1 MCILTACTAGF
12 LLDQL
17 LGDPAWIYHP
27 IRMIGY
33 LISWLEKKLYREGGS
48 ARTLRR
54 RGTMLWVLT
63 VGISTTVPCLLL
75 FVASRIHPVFAW
87 MLETF
92 WCWQLLAARSLKAE
106 SLKV

>member
-33 LISWLEKKLYREGGS
+33 LISWLEKKTVSGGRLCPDAQKKRNDALGS
-48 ARTLRR
+48 DGGDFHDCSVPAFVCGVPHPSGLR
-54 RGTMLWVLT
+54 LD
-63 VGISTTVPCLLL
+63 
-75 FVASRIHPVFAW
+75 A
-87 MLETF
+87 
-92 WCWQLLAARSLKAE
+92 
-106 SLKV
+106 

>member
-33 LISWLEKKLYREGGS
+33 LISWLEKKSVSGGRLCQDAQKKRNDALGS
-48 ARTLRR
+48 D
-54 RGTMLWVLT
+54 G
-63 VGISTTVPCLLL
+63 GDFHDCSVPA
-75 FVASRIHPVFAW
+75 FVCGVPHPSGFRLDA
-87 MLETF
+87 
-92 WCWQLLAARSLKAE
+92 
-106 SLKV
+106 

>member
-33 LISWLEKKLYREGGS
+33 RSPGSRKNCIGRAVLPGRLEEEERCSG
-48 ARTLRR
+48 
-54 RGTMLWVLT
+54 
-63 VGISTTVPCLLL
+63 
-75 FVASRIHPVFAW
+75 F
-87 MLETF
+87 
-92 WCWQLLAARSLKAE
+92 
-106 SLKV
+106 

>member
-48 ARTLRR
+48 ARTL
-54 RGTMLWVLT
+54 
-63 VGISTTVPCLLL
+63 
-75 FVASRIHPVFAW
+75 
-87 MLETF
+87 
-92 WCWQLLAARSLKAE
+92 
-106 SLKV
+106 